1 MEMCQLISED
11 SILDSYLWYLML
23 VVSKLE
29 TGWVVGD
36 VWQQIAVPIVEWAVV
51 YTLALPLQR
60 NAHQK
65 VAISAALGS
74 CE

>member
-1 MEMCQLISED
+1 
-11 SILDSYLWYLML
+11 ML

-36 VWQQIAVPIVEWAVV
+36 VWQQIAVSIVEWGVV